1 MKINFK
7 SLKQVQD
14 LFYDNQVLWASDIS
28 IKIGKSRVIV
38 HKYLKELLNQNKLK
52 KVWLWSHAKYQIVDS
67 YIKDKILNYSENI
80 FNIDYKTEK
89 ILEEIFFKLSPEWKI
104 LKWFNWLK
112 DWCFNRNLDVDE
124 KIKNYISIYNYI
136 KSLEDN
142 CWLLDAIWVF
152 WKHFEKVN
160 LDKVYYADQ
169 YKRMEF
175 GRWKLAEMTFFAK
188 QSQNKDLIMESI
200 NEINLKLKCLIS
212 KEKFDAIAIIPWSID
227 RKKQLLQFLKQ
238 ELKII
243 NLPFINIIKYYP
255 NNITIPQKSLKIR
268 EQRIQN
274 ARNTIFIDD
283 ENISKY
289 KKVLLIDD
297 FVWSGSTLN
306 ETATKLKQ
314 EWIKQVFWFAF
325 VGNLNLEY
333 EVINEV

>member
-1 MKINFK
+1 
-7 SLKQVQD
+7 
-14 LFYDNQVLWASDIS
+14 
-28 IKIGKSRVIV
+28 
-38 HKYLKELLNQNKLK
+38 
-52 KVWLWSHAKYQIVDS
+52 
-67 YIKDKILNYSENI
+67 
-80 FNIDYKTEK
+80 
-89 ILEEIFFKLSPEWKI
+89 
-104 LKWFNWLK
+104 
-112 DWCFNRNLDVDE
+112 
-124 KIKNYISIYNYI
+124 
-136 KSLEDN
+136 
-142 CWLLDAIWVF
+142 
-152 WKHFEKVN
+152 
-160 LDKVYYADQ
+160 
-169 YKRMEF
+169 
-175 GRWKLAEMTFFAK
+175 MTFFAK

-297 FVWSGSTLN
+297 FV
-306 ETATKLKQ
+306 
-314 EWIKQVFWFAF
+314 
-325 VGNLNLEY
+325 
-333 EVINEV
+333 